1 MFAGPDIG
9 GAGQRLLPERIPM
22 RFFGTA
28 VACHVL
34 AWLALAVAADDVA
47 GFVGGPGPV
56 LAGVHVLTLGVLV
69 MTAMGASLQMLPV
82 ALGRPAPSTTACNV
96 TYWLL
101 VPGGVLLVY
110 GFAAIAV
117 TFIVAGAVLTVAA
130 VALYV
135 ATTARVLRGAEGS
148 RPVVLHLWAG
158 FGSLAV
164 AAALAL
170 ILSLDYTEGFL
181 PDHLR
186 TAVVHVTLGSYGFMG
201 MLALG
206 FSQVLVPMFTIAMVL
221 GRRLAEGALWSAVA
235 GLVLAVVGLTLD
247 LPLVVGAGLIAGLCA
262 AGLHVR
268 LMMETVRTRMRKR
281 LGEEFVLIRASW
293 IFLPVSL
300 VLGFGL
306 LLDVLPDTG
315 PALFGFAL
323 LFGWLLTLLVGILQ
337 RILPF
342 LASMHTAR
350 AGSTP
355 AAPSKLIAETPLKV
369 HRWCHFA
376 ALTVVGA
383 GIALDVPD
391 LVRAGAAAGA
401 VGAAAFAWFAVTIFF
416 RTQTHLSAPTAEGK
430 GKAP

>member
-1 MFAGPDIG
+1 MFAGPNLS
-9 GAGQRLLPERIPM
+9 GAQQRLLPESIPM

-34 AWLALAVAADDVA
+34 AWLALALTAEDVA

-96 TYWLL
+96 VYWLL
-101 VPGGVLLVY
+101 VPGGMLLVY
-110 GFAAIAV
+110 GFATIAV
-117 TFIVAGAVLTVAA
+117 TCIVAGAVLTVSA

-135 ATTARVLRGAEGS
+135 ATISRVLWGAEGS

-158 FGSLAV
+158 VGSLAV

-170 ILSLDYTEGFL
+170 ILGLDYTQGFL

-186 TAVVHVTLGSYGFMG
+186 TAVVHATLGGYGFMG

-206 FSQVLVPMFTIAMVL
+206 FSQVLVPMFTIAMVV
-221 GRRLAEGALWSAVA
+221 GRRLAEGSLWSAIA
-235 GLVLAVVGLTLD
+235 GLVLAVVGLMLD
-247 LPLVVGAGLIAGLCA
+247 WPFVVGAGLIAGLCA

-281 LGEEFVLIRASW
+281 LGGEFVLIRASW

-300 VLGFGL
+300 LLGLGL
-306 LLDVLPDTG
+306 LFGVLPDTG
-315 PALFGFAL
+315 PAL
-323 LFGWLLTLLVGILQ
+323 
-337 RILPF
+337 
-342 LASMHTAR
+342 S
-350 AGSTP
+350 GSP
-355 AAPSKLIAETPLKV
+355 CCSDG
-369 HRWCHFA
+369 C
-376 ALTVVGA
+376 
-383 GIALDVPD
+383 
-391 LVRAGAAAGA
+391 
-401 VGAAAFAWFAVTIFF
+401 
-416 RTQTHLSAPTAEGK
+416 
-430 GKAP
+430 